1 MVAPA
6 PPNLCEPLALPCPPG
21 DNPAMRDTILDLADS
36 PIVEVWRLGQGD
48 PDVIGLWA
56 GESDL
61 PTPRFISDAATAA
74 LQAGGHT
81 FYTPNRGIPP
91 LRQALSRYLERVYGI
106 AIPDG
111 RLAIT
116 ASGMSAV
123 MLTCQGLLSPGDHA
137 VAVTPSWPNVL
148 RAMTICGAT
157 VTEIALRPRPDGWHL
172 DLAEVFA
179 ACTDRTRIIY
189 YASPGNP
196 TGFML
201 EQSEI
206 SSGLLVFAR
215 SRGIAIMADE
225 VYHRLVY
232 DRAVAPSILTLAT
245 PQDRVYAI
253 NTFSKSWAMTGWRMG
268 WVVFPET
275 DTFAFEKLIQFNVSG
290 TPGFLQMGAAAALD
304 HGEAFVGTFVERCRR
319 RSPDRA
325 RRPGGDRARQ
335 HRAQRRRLL
344 HHVRGPRRDR
354 RDALLQA
361 RGDRGARGAWRR
373 APRSAAAQSGMIR
386 LCHAQSPDRMRIAME
401 RLGGVRGELRR
412 VGAPGHSL
420 PGRHRV
426 QARSRSYRRN
436 TLFRAAATARSMIR
450 RIRMLSLPGSSRA
463 PPSGTASCGRGASAR
478 R

>member
-6 PPNLCEPLALPCPPG
+6 PPNLWEPLALPCPPG

-206 SSGLLVFAR
+206 ERLLVFAR

-245 PQDRVYAI
+245 PQDCVYAI

-304 HGEAFVGTFVERCRR
+304 HGEAFVGTFVERCRV
-319 RSPDRA
+319 
-325 RRPGGDRARQ
+325 GRQ
-335 HRAQRRRLL
+335 IALDGLAAIERVSTVPSDGAFYIMFA
-344 HHVRGPRRDR
+344 VRGVTDVMRFCKR
-354 RDALLQA
+354 AVTEA
-361 RGDRGARGAWRR
+361 RVGLAPGTAFGGGAER
-373 APRSAAAQSGMIR
+373 MIR

-401 RLGGVRGELRR
+401 RLGAFVANYAE
-412 VGAPGHSL
+412 
-420 PGRHRV
+420 
-426 QARSRSYRRN
+426 
-436 TLFRAAATARSMIR
+436 
-450 RIRMLSLPGSSRA
+450 
-463 PPSGTASCGRGASAR
+463 
-478 R
+478 